1 MMNHE
6 ELINKVFTADELQD
20 VTRNRVLVAL
30 SGGADSVALLRLLLA
45 AGIGCHAAHCN
56 FHLRGE
62 ESMRDERFVRDLCQ
76 RLNVP
81 LDVKDFD
88 VAAWRQE
95 HGGSVEM
102 ACRELR
108 YAWFEQKLYQEGYD
122 LIAVAHH
129 ADDQVETF
137 FLNLLRGTGLRGLTG
152 MKRLNEGIWRP
163 LLGVT
168 RSDLIDYLATI
179 GQDYV
184 TDSTNA
190 QNDYRRNRIR
200 NVILPLIEQHFPNSR
215 ARILDTMHNLT
226 IDHELLEYVAE
237 DYINDYISIDI
248 EDFCENPYAPTLLYY
263 RIRRLG
269 FNRDQCRQAVEA
281 ARQRR
286 SGAHFTVGDNV
297 LAVNRYTIN
306 VMPLNPDLEAEIPI
320 DLSEEK
326 EFYNPFHLKI
336 QHGGAPFNP
345 RMCNGS
351 VCVAFNTQ
359 LLDCHR
365 VVLRH
370 WRRGD
375 RFQPFGMNGTRL
387 VSDLFNDLKLDY
399 FDRQNAW
406 LLEADGR
413 IIWVVG
419 RRSSAHFPVEIDSQD
434 YIILTE
440 IIP

>member
-6 ELINKVFTADELQD
+6 EFLNKVFTPDELQD
-20 VTRNRVLVAL
+20 VSGKQVLVAL
-30 SGGADSVALLRLLLA
+30 SGGADSVALLRLLLE
-45 AGIGCHAAHCN
+45 AGVNCHAAHCN

-76 RLNVP
+76 RLDVP
-81 LDVKDFD
+81 LAVKDFD
-88 VAAWRQE
+88 VPAWQQE

-102 ACRELR
+102 ACRDLR
-108 YAWFEQKLYQEGYD
+108 YAWFEQKLYQEGYER
-122 LIAVAHH
+122 IAVAHH

-168 RSDLIDYLATI
+168 RNEIIDYLADI

-190 QNDYRRNRIR
+190 QNEYRRNRIR
-200 NVILPLIEQHFPNSR
+200 NTILPLIEQHFPNAR
-215 ARILDTMHNLT
+215 ARILDTMQNLVV
-226 IDHELLEYVAE
+226 DHELLESVAE
-237 DYINDYISIDI
+237 DYIDDYLSIDI
-248 EDFCENPYAPTLLYY
+248 EHFCKDPYAPTLLYY
-263 RIRRLG
+263 RIRKLG

-281 ARQRR
+281 ARQGR
-286 SGAHFTVGDNV
+286 SGGHFTVGDHV
-297 LAVNRYTIN
+297 LAVNRETLN
-306 VMPLNPDLEAEIPI
+306 VMPLNPDLDAEIPI
-320 DLSEEK
+320 DLGKEK
-326 EFYNPFHLKI
+326 EIYNPFHLKI
-336 QHGGAPFNP
+336 QRGGAPFNP

-351 VCVAFNTQ
+351 VCVAFNTK
-359 LLDCHR
+359 LLDSDR
-365 VVLRH
+365 ILLRH
-370 WRRGD
+370 CRRGD
-375 RFQPFGMNGTRL
+375 RFQPFGMNGTKL
-387 VSDLFNDLKLDY
+387 VSDLFNDRKLDY
-399 FDRQNAW
+399 FARQNAW
-406 LLEADGR
+406 LLEADGT

-419 RRSSAHFPVEIDSQD
+419 QRSSAHYPVEIGSQD

>member
-1 MMNHE
+1 MNHE
-6 ELINKVFTADELQD
+6 ELLNKVFTPDELKD
-20 VTRNRVLVAL
+20 AGGKRVLVAL
-30 SGGADSVALLRLLLA
+30 SGGADSVALLRLLLE
-45 AGIGCHAAHCN
+45 AGFDCHAAHCN
-56 FHLRGE
+56 FHMRGE

-76 RLNVP
+76 RLAVP
-81 LDVKDFD
+81 LDVKNFD
-88 VAAWRQE
+88 VPAWQQE

-108 YAWFEQKLYQEGYD
+108 YAWFEQKRDQEGCD

-152 MKRLNEGIWRP
+152 MRRMNEGIWRP

-168 RSDLIDYLATI
+168 RNDIIDYLAAI

-200 NVILPLIEQHFPNSR
+200 NVILPLIEQQFPNAR
-215 ARILDTMHNLT
+215 ARILDTMQNL
-226 IDHELLEYVAE
+226 IVDHELLEYVAE
-237 DYINDYISIDI
+237 DYIDDYISIDI

-281 ARQRR
+281 ARQGR
-286 SGAHFTVGDNV
+286 SGAHFTVGDHV

-306 VMPLNPDLEAEIPI
+306 VMPLNPDLDAELPI
-320 DLSEEK
+320 NLGEER
-326 EFYNPFHLKI
+326 EIYNPIHLKM

-351 VCVAFNTQ
+351 DCVAFNTQ

-365 VVLRH
+365 IVLRH

-406 LLEADGR
+406 LLEADGE

-419 RRSSAHFPVEIDSQD
+419 RRSSAHYPVEIGYQD

>member
-1 MMNHE
+1 MNHE
-6 ELINKVFTADELQD
+6 ELIYKVFQADELQSLKGK
-20 VTRNRVLVAL
+20 RVLVAL

-45 AGIGCHAAHCN
+45 SGIDSHAAHCN

-76 RLNVP
+76 RLDVP

-88 VAAWRQE
+88 VAAWQQE

-108 YAWFEQKLYQEGYD
+108 YAWFEQQLEQQGYD
-122 LIAVAHH
+122 RIAVAHH

-137 FLNLLRGTGLRGLTG
+137 FLNLMRGTGLRGLTG
-152 MKRLNEGIWRP
+152 MKRLNEDIWRP

-168 RSDLIDYLATI
+168 RSDIIDYLAAI

-184 TDSTNA
+184 TDSTNVH
-190 QNDYRRNRIR
+190 NEYRRNCIR
-200 NVILPLIEQHFPNSR
+200 NTILPQIEQHFPNAR
-215 ARILDTMHNLT
+215 ARIFDTMQNL
-226 IDHELLEYVAE
+226 IDDHEMLEFLVE
-237 DYINDYISIDI
+237 DYINDYQSIDI

-263 RIRRLG
+263 RIRHLG
-269 FNRDQCRQAVEA
+269 FNRAQCRQAVEA
-281 ARQRR
+281 ARQGR
-286 SGAHFTVGDNV
+286 SGRHFTVGDNV

-306 VMPLNPDLEAEIPI
+306 VMPLNPDGDIEIPI
-320 DLSEEK
+320 DLRED
-326 EFYNPFHLKI
+326 EFFSPIHLKV

-345 RMCNGS
+345 RMCSGR

-359 LLDCHR
+359 LLKCR
-365 VVLRH
+365 RIVLRH

-387 VSDLFNDLKLDY
+387 VSDLFNDHKLDY
-399 FDRQNAW
+399 FDKQNAW
-406 LLEADGR
+406 LLEADGK

-419 RRSSAHFPVEIDSQD
+419 HRSSAHYPVPIDSQD
-434 YIILTE
+434 YIILTKL
-440 IIP
+440 IP